1 MTQAKKGK
9 AYLLCGIAIIVL
21 SVAFMVLNLLLFKD
35 FLVHPVLN
43 AVALSALLFA
53 IVSYVKAYTA
63 KAPVYFMLGGI
74 LLGFVVLYVLL
85 ALFIEVWWVAV
96 IVAAAL
102 FMITALI
109 SYYIAGN
116 KTEEIALNKSPE
128 YKNYQERMKEK
139 YEQAEKEDK
148 KELPEIKSFKE

>member
-1 MTQAKKGK
+1 MAITKKGK

-21 SVAFMVLNLLLFKD
+21 SVAFMVINLLYFED

-43 AVALSALLFA
+43 AVALLAALFA
-53 IVSYVKAYTA
+53 IVSYVKAFSA

-74 LLGFVVLYVLL
+74 LLGLVILYVLL
-85 ALFIEVWWVAV
+85 ALFIKFWWVAIIITIAV
-96 IVAAAL
+96 
-102 FMITALI
+102 FMITALV
-109 SYYIAGN
+109 SYIVAGN
-116 KTEEIALNKSPE
+116 RTEEIALNKSSE
-128 YKNYQERMKEK
+128 YKNYEERMKEK